1 MIYIW
6 TDDDPT
12 PRELPIPCKF
22 DWQFSDLDRGS
33 GRNDFGLMMRERIG
47 SKVKLTLIWNPKK
60 QNRKIP
66 FSNFRSFQNTIY
78 NINLHIAF
86 LISNMTIGLDPYRNH
101 MRDHLLAI
109 EIGRKNMTHCL
120 FLIKKSIEIPLFF
133 TISICQLWKKRCRIL
148 TAKMRGVFLVFVV
161 F

>member
-1 MIYIW
+1 M
-6 TDDDPT
+6 
-12 PRELPIPCKF
+12 
-22 DWQFSDLDRGS
+22 
-33 GRNDFGLMMRERIG
+33 
-47 SKVKLTLIWNPKK
+47 
-60 QNRKIP
+60 
-66 FSNFRSFQNTIY
+66 
-78 NINLHIAF
+78 AF

-133 TISICQLWKKRCRIL
+133 TISICQLWKKRFKLL
-148 TAKMRGVFLVFVV
+148 TAKMRGVLLVFGV

>member
-1 MIYIW
+1 M
-6 TDDDPT
+6 
-12 PRELPIPCKF
+12 
-22 DWQFSDLDRGS
+22 
-33 GRNDFGLMMRERIG
+33 
-47 SKVKLTLIWNPKK
+47 
-60 QNRKIP
+60 
-66 FSNFRSFQNTIY
+66 
-78 NINLHIAF
+78 HIAF

-101 MRDHLLAI
+101 MMDHLLAI
-109 EIGRKNMTHCL
+109 DIGRKNMTHCL